1 MLLLLAALVCGAL
14 DGFSAIAGLVDAVAD
29 PVWLLGIPEALL
41 ALGAEG
47 AAGGV
52 ALAEGVELLWVAVM
66 PAASPDEELGV
77 AELDEGVVPELA
89 VALLV

>member
-1 MLLLLAALVCGAL
+1 LLLLACGAL
-14 DGFSAIAGLVDAVAD
+14 DGFSPIAGLVDAVAD
-29 PVWLLGIPEALL
+29 PVWLLVIPEAL
-41 ALGAEG
+41 GEEG
-47 AAGGV
+47 GAGGV